1 MPKTCRDAFTNK
13 LASLV
18 TLSEA
23 DLRAI
28 EGLKVDVRQIDRR
41 RPILTQG
48 DLPDYI
54 YVLLDGWAARY
65 ELRSDGSR
73 RITGFLIPGD
83 FCGIH
88 AVCHAAMD
96 HSIIALTKCD
106 IGRIPVDA
114 VADIGRDHPAI
125 NMALWRA
132 KLIEE
137 AILRKWLLFS
147 TNARATVAHLL
158 CELYARAAIVGLA
171 ENGRC
176 GVPLTQEEVGDA
188 LGLTAVHVNRV
199 LRQLREGGS
208 VDLSHQQ
215 LVIKDAQR
223 LSHEARFDR
232 AYLEPWLSENAV
244 SLLG

>member
-1 MPKTCRDAFTNK
+1 MTKMQGDAFTKK

-28 EGLKVDVRQIDRR
+28 EGFKVDIRQIDRR

-48 DLPDYI
+48 ELPDYI
-54 YVLLDGWAARY
+54 YVMLSGWAARY

-114 VADIGRDHPAI
+114 VADISRAHPAI

-176 GVPLTQEEVGDA
+176 DVPLTQEEVGDA

-199 LRQLREGGS
+199 LKQLRESGS

-215 LVIKDAQR
+215 LVIKDAKR
-223 LSHEARFDR
+223 LIQEAQFDR